1 VHDRVPQVAN
11 KRAKIDKLKAE
22 NESVERDVT
31 RFNERE
37 ALRATAA
44 EMKTKVPWLVFGQ
57 AKTRWADA
65 KTELAELKKNIIAE
79 EGKLKHLKTPM
90 VRAKDELDGAVA
102 KHKKCAA
109 ARKALVA
116 KQHVLIETMESEVI
130 EHEAIAERLTRARE
144 AAQNRERRIRE
155 REKKLRDAEAARA
168 RAPSVPEDRDDELK
182 ALRAKRVEMNS
193 ELRAVEEEHEEL
205 TRKMQ
210 QPQHTVEH
218 ASKRLAVLNSVRG
231 QRLAKARE
239 VSKRQRLGE
248 FDEYV
253 RENANYFVKPVLG
266 PILTLMECADQTH
279 RNMLSQSIA
288 NNVFGAYVTQTKA
301 DYDKVS
307 ATARAMRCDV
317 FLVEKSVWSEPDVSH
332 LRELGV
338 THRLDQTFDAPAV
351 IKTVLCNVSSLHK
364 AYALKSMPGAQVERI
379 VKTTE
384 VRRAFTPDTAY
395 ASSTSRYDASAVAI
409 TVRDLRVSN
418 TFQGGV
424 DERERGE
431 LEKRVEGARRE
442 VAALAKTKGVIQ
454 ERRKRLETEIERVAA
469 RQKNLAAVASSV
481 REEIRRLDGA
491 VASAR
496 GYLER
501 DSRATDV
508 DKIERETKRDAS
520 ASLKKRVKTA
530 LEAAAVTAEA
540 AEKTHELTTRALR
553 CKELHVQYE
562 YFKDEWNTASET
574 NNRLRDELRPSEE
587 RLRTLKQAARD
598 LRVPAMEATN
608 GRDPGK
614 DAALEAKF
622 AQWDND
628 LAILEESVRMIE
640 DEADAIMCPNEAVL
654 EDYKARQRQVETI
667 EAGLVDQERSLEGSA
682 AEIDALRAVWTP
694 KLRRLVETINE
705 NFKRNFAAIGCAGEV
720 RLREDPRGDRLD
732 LWKLE
737 IWVKF
742 RAATDMH
749 ILDAH
754 RQSGGERSVSTML
767 YLISLQELTRAP
779 FRVVDE
785 INQGMDPVNERKI
798 FKRMT
803 DAASKD
809 STPQTFLLTPK
820 LLNNLQY
827 TEDCTVLCIFNG
839 PWIAEVAKKWRALQE
854 ALQPVPPPDTP
865 P

>member
-1 VHDRVPQVAN
+1 MTN

-22 NESVERDVT
+22 NASVERDVT

-37 ALRATAA
+37 VLRATAA
-44 EMKTKVPWLVFGQ
+44 EMKRKVPWLVFGQ

-65 KTELAELKKNIIAE
+65 KTKLAALKKNIIAE
-79 EGKLKHLKTPM
+79 EAKLKHLKTPM
-90 VRAKDELDGAVA
+90 VKAKDELDLAVA

-109 ARKALVA
+109 ARKATTS
-116 KQHVLIETMESEVI
+116 KQRDLIETMETQGI
-130 EHEAIAERLTRARE
+130 EYLAILERLSTAKE
-144 AAQNRERRIRE
+144 ESQNRERRIRE
-155 REKKLRDAEAARA
+155 REKKLRDAESARA
-168 RAPSVPEDRDDELK
+168 RGPSVPESNDDEIK
-182 ALRAKRVEMNS
+182 ELRAKRVTMNS

-205 TRKMQ
+205 ARKMQ

-218 ASKRLAVLNSVRG
+218 ASRRLAVLNSVRG

-239 VSKRQRLGE
+239 VSKRQRLAE

-266 PILTLMECADQTH
+266 PILTLMECADSNH
-279 RNMLSQSIA
+279 RNMLSQSIS
-288 NNVFGAYVTQTKA
+288 NTVFGAYVTQTKA
-301 DYDKVS
+301 DYDKIH
-307 ATARAMRCDV
+307 ATARAMKCDV
-317 FLVEKSVWSEPDVSH
+317 FLVDKCTWSEPDVSH
-332 LRELGV
+332 LTHLGV

-351 IKTVLCNVSSLHK
+351 IKTALCNVSSLHK
-364 AYALKSMPGAQVERI
+364 AYALKPMPGAQVEKI
-379 VKTTE
+379 VQTTE

-395 ASSTSRYDASAVAI
+395 ASSTSRYDASARSI
-409 TVRDLRVSN
+409 TVRDLRASN

-424 DERERGE
+424 DERERAE
-431 LEKRVEGARRE
+431 LEKRAEGARKE
-442 VAALAKTKGVIQ
+442 VAALAKTKGVILD
-454 ERRKRLETEIERVAA
+454 RRKRLEADVERVAA
-469 RQKNLAAVASSV
+469 RQKNLTTIASQV

-508 DKIERETKRDAS
+508 KKIERETKRDAS
-520 ASLKKRVKTA
+520 SSLRSRVKTA
-530 LEAAAVTAEA
+530 TDVAAATADA
-540 AEKTHELTTRALR
+540 AGKTHELTERALR
-553 CKELHVQYE
+553 CKELHAQYE

-574 NNRLRDELRPSEE
+574 NNRLRDELRPAEE
-587 RLRTLKQAARD
+587 ELRKLKDKARE

-614 DAALEAKF
+614 DAELEARF

-628 LAILEESVRMIE
+628 LPILQESIRMIE

-654 EDYKARQRQVETI
+654 EDYRARQRQAEEI
-667 EAGLVDQERSLEGSA
+667 EAGLVGQERSLGTA
-682 AEIDALRAVWTP
+682 VAEIDALRAKWTP
-694 KLRRLVETINE
+694 KLRRLVDTINE

-720 RLREDPRGDRLD
+720 RLREDPIGDRVD

-820 LLNNLQY
+820 LLNNLKY

-839 PWIAEVAKKWRALQE
+839 PWIADVAKKWRALQQ
-854 ALQPVPPPDTP
+854 ALQSVPPPDTP

>member
-1 VHDRVPQVAN
+1 VTN

-22 NESVERDVT
+22 NASVERDVT

-37 ALRATAA
+37 VLRATAA
-44 EMKTKVPWLVFGQ
+44 EMKRKVPWLVFGQ

-65 KTELAELKKNIIAE
+65 KTKLAALKKNIIAE
-79 EGKLKHLKTPM
+79 EAKLKHLKTPM
-90 VRAKDELDGAVA
+90 VKAKDELDLAVA

-109 ARKALVA
+109 ARKATTS
-116 KQHVLIETMESEVI
+116 KQRDLIETMETQGI
-130 EHEAIAERLTRARE
+130 EYLAILERLSTAKE
-144 AAQNRERRIRE
+144 ESQNRERRIRE
-155 REKKLRDAEAARA
+155 REKKLRDAESARA
-168 RAPSVPEDRDDELK
+168 RGPSVPESNDDEIK
-182 ALRAKRVEMNS
+182 ELRAKRVTMNS

-205 TRKMQ
+205 ARKMQ

-218 ASKRLAVLNSVRG
+218 ASRRLAVLNSVRG

-239 VSKRQRLGE
+239 VSKRQRLAE

-266 PILTLMECADQTH
+266 PILTLMECADSNH
-279 RNMLSQSIA
+279 RNMLSQSIS
-288 NNVFGAYVTQTKA
+288 NTVFGAYVTQTKA
-301 DYDKVS
+301 DYDKIH
-307 ATARAMRCDV
+307 ATARAMKCDV
-317 FLVEKSVWSEPDVSH
+317 FLVDKCTWSEPDVSH
-332 LRELGV
+332 LTHLGV

-351 IKTVLCNVSSLHK
+351 IKTALCNVSSLHK
-364 AYALKSMPGAQVERI
+364 AYALKPMPGAQVEKI
-379 VKTTE
+379 VQTTE

-395 ASSTSRYDASAVAI
+395 ASSTSRYDASARSI
-409 TVRDLRVSN
+409 TVRDLRASN

-424 DERERGE
+424 DERERAE
-431 LEKRVEGARRE
+431 LEKRAEGARKE
-442 VAALAKTKGVIQ
+442 VAALAKTKGVILD
-454 ERRKRLETEIERVAA
+454 RRKRLEADVERVAA
-469 RQKNLAAVASSV
+469 RQKNLTTIASQV

-508 DKIERETKRDAS
+508 KKIERETKRDAS
-520 ASLKKRVKTA
+520 SSLRSRVKTA
-530 LEAAAVTAEA
+530 TDVAAATADA
-540 AEKTHELTTRALR
+540 AGKTHELTERALR
-553 CKELHVQYE
+553 CKELHAQYE

-574 NNRLRDELRPSEE
+574 NNRLRDELRPAEE
-587 RLRTLKQAARD
+587 ELRKLKDKARE

-614 DAALEAKF
+614 DAELEARF

-628 LAILEESVRMIE
+628 LPILQESIRMIE

-654 EDYKARQRQVETI
+654 EDYRARQRQAEEI
-667 EAGLVDQERSLEGSA
+667 EAGLVGQERSLGTA
-682 AEIDALRAVWTP
+682 VAEIDALRAKWTP
-694 KLRRLVETINE
+694 KLRRLVDTINE

-720 RLREDPRGDRLD
+720 RLREDPIGDRVD

-820 LLNNLQY
+820 LLNNLKY

-839 PWIAEVAKKWRALQE
+839 PWIADVAKKWRALQQ

>member
-1 VHDRVPQVAN
+1 MTN

-22 NESVERDVT
+22 NASVERDVT

-37 ALRATAA
+37 VLRATAA
-44 EMKTKVPWLVFGQ
+44 EMKRKVPWLVFGQ

-65 KTELAELKKNIIAE
+65 KTKLAALKKNIIAE
-79 EGKLKHLKTPM
+79 EAKLKHLKTPM
-90 VRAKDELDGAVA
+90 VKAKDELDLAVA

-109 ARKALVA
+109 ARKATTS
-116 KQHVLIETMESEVI
+116 KQRDLIETMETQGI
-130 EHEAIAERLTRARE
+130 EYLAILERLSTAKE
-144 AAQNRERRIRE
+144 ESQNRERRIRE
-155 REKKLRDAEAARA
+155 REKKLRDAESARA
-168 RAPSVPEDRDDELK
+168 RGPSVPESNDDEIK
-182 ALRAKRVEMNS
+182 ELRAKRVTMNS

-205 TRKMQ
+205 ARKMQ

-218 ASKRLAVLNSVRG
+218 ASRRLAVLNSVRG

-239 VSKRQRLGE
+239 VSKRQRLAE

-266 PILTLMECADQTH
+266 PILTLMECADSNH
-279 RNMLSQSIA
+279 RNMLSQSIS
-288 NNVFGAYVTQTKA
+288 NTVFGAYVTQTKA
-301 DYDKVS
+301 DYDKIH
-307 ATARAMRCDV
+307 ATARAMKCDV
-317 FLVEKSVWSEPDVSH
+317 FLVDKCTWSEPDVSH
-332 LRELGV
+332 LTHLGV

-351 IKTVLCNVSSLHK
+351 IKTALCNVSSLHK
-364 AYALKSMPGAQVERI
+364 AYALKPMPGAQVEKI
-379 VKTTE
+379 VQTTE

-395 ASSTSRYDASAVAI
+395 ASSTSRYDASARSI
-409 TVRDLRVSN
+409 TVRDLRASN

-424 DERERGE
+424 DERERAE
-431 LEKRVEGARRE
+431 LEKRAEGARKE
-442 VAALAKTKGVIQ
+442 VAALAKTKGVILD
-454 ERRKRLETEIERVAA
+454 RRKRLEADVERVAA
-469 RQKNLAAVASSV
+469 RQKNLTTIASQV

-508 DKIERETKRDAS
+508 KKIERETKRDAS
-520 ASLKKRVKTA
+520 SSLRSRVKTA
-530 LEAAAVTAEA
+530 TDVAAATADA
-540 AEKTHELTTRALR
+540 AGKTHELTERALR
-553 CKELHVQYE
+553 CKELHAQYE

-574 NNRLRDELRPSEE
+574 NNRLRDELRPAEE
-587 RLRTLKQAARD
+587 ELRKLKDKARE

-614 DAALEAKF
+614 DAELEARF

-628 LAILEESVRMIE
+628 LPILQESIRMIE

-654 EDYKARQRQVETI
+654 EDYRARQRQAEEI
-667 EAGLVDQERSLEGSA
+667 EAGLVGQERSLGTA
-682 AEIDALRAVWTP
+682 VAEIDALRAKWTP
-694 KLRRLVETINE
+694 KLRRLVDTINE

-720 RLREDPRGDRLD
+720 RLREDPIGDRVD

-820 LLNNLQY
+820 LLNNLKY

-839 PWIAEVAKKWRALQE
+839 PWIAEMAKRWKEMQRALQPGG
-854 ALQPVPPPDTP
+854 PVTP
-865 P
+865 

>member
-1 VHDRVPQVAN
+1 MTN

-22 NESVERDVT
+22 NASVERDVT

-37 ALRATAA
+37 VLRATAA
-44 EMKTKVPWLVFGQ
+44 EMKRKVPWLVFGQ

-65 KTELAELKKNIIAE
+65 KTKLAALKKNIIAE
-79 EGKLKHLKTPM
+79 EAKLKHLKTPM
-90 VRAKDELDGAVA
+90 VKAKDELDLAVA

-109 ARKALVA
+109 ARKATTS
-116 KQHVLIETMESEVI
+116 KQRDLIETMETQGI
-130 EHEAIAERLTRARE
+130 EYLAILERLSTAKE
-144 AAQNRERRIRE
+144 ESQNRERRIRE
-155 REKKLRDAEAARA
+155 REKKLRDAESARA
-168 RAPSVPEDRDDELK
+168 RGPSVPESNDDEIK
-182 ALRAKRVEMNS
+182 ELRAKRVTMNS

-205 TRKMQ
+205 ARKMQ

-218 ASKRLAVLNSVRG
+218 ASRRLAVLNSVRG

-239 VSKRQRLGE
+239 VSKRQRLAE

-266 PILTLMECADQTH
+266 PILTLMECADSNH
-279 RNMLSQSIA
+279 RNMLSQSIS
-288 NNVFGAYVTQTKA
+288 NTVFGAYVTQTKA
-301 DYDKVS
+301 DYDKIH
-307 ATARAMRCDV
+307 ATARAMKCDV
-317 FLVEKSVWSEPDVSH
+317 FLVDKCTWSEPDVSH
-332 LRELGV
+332 LTHLGV

-351 IKTVLCNVSSLHK
+351 IKTALCNVSSLHK
-364 AYALKSMPGAQVERI
+364 AYALKPMPGAQVEKI
-379 VKTTE
+379 VQTTE

-395 ASSTSRYDASAVAI
+395 ASSTSRYDASARSI
-409 TVRDLRVSN
+409 TVRDLRASN

-424 DERERGE
+424 DERERAE
-431 LEKRVEGARRE
+431 LEKRAEGARKE
-442 VAALAKTKGVIQ
+442 VAALAKTKGVILD
-454 ERRKRLETEIERVAA
+454 RRKRLEADVERVAA
-469 RQKNLAAVASSV
+469 RQKNLTTIASQV

-508 DKIERETKRDAS
+508 KKIERETKRDAS
-520 ASLKKRVKTA
+520 SSLRSRVKTA
-530 LEAAAVTAEA
+530 TDVAAATADA
-540 AEKTHELTTRALR
+540 AGKTHELTERALR
-553 CKELHVQYE
+553 CKELHAQYE

-574 NNRLRDELRPSEE
+574 NNRLRDELRPAEE
-587 RLRTLKQAARD
+587 RLRTLKQTARD

-614 DAALEAKF
+614 DAELEARF

-628 LAILEESVRMIE
+628 LPILQESIRMIE

-654 EDYKARQRQVETI
+654 EDYRARQRQAEEI
-667 EAGLVDQERSLEGSA
+667 EAGLVGQERSLGTA
-682 AEIDALRAVWTP
+682 VAEIDALRAKWTP
-694 KLRRLVETINE
+694 KLRRLVDTINE

-720 RLREDPRGDRLD
+720 RLREDPIGDRVD

-820 LLNNLQY
+820 LLNNLKY

-839 PWIAEVAKKWRALQE
+839 PWIADVAKKWRALQQ

>member
-1 VHDRVPQVAN
+1 MAN

-22 NESVERDVT
+22 NASVERDVT

-57 AKTRWADA
+57 AKTQWADA
-65 KTELAELKKNIIAE
+65 KTKLAALKRNIIAE
-79 EGKLKHLKTPM
+79 EDKLKHLKTPM
-90 VRAKDELDGAVA
+90 VKARDELDQAVV

-109 ARKALVA
+109 ARKSSVA
-116 KQHVLIETMESEVI
+116 KQRSLIDVMEKEAI
-130 EHEAIAERLTRARE
+130 DHEAIALRLQRAKEDSASRS
-144 AAQNRERRIRE
+144 RRIKE
-155 REKKLRDAEAARA
+155 REKKLRDAEAARE
-168 RAPSVPEDRDDELK
+168 RGPSLPESNDDELK
-182 ALRAKRVEMNS
+182 SLRARRVEMNA

-205 TRKMQ
+205 CRKIA

-218 ASKRLAVLNSVRG
+218 ASRRLAVLNSVRG
-231 QRLAKARE
+231 QRLVKARE
-239 VSKRQRLGE
+239 VSKRQRLAE

-266 PILTLMECADQTH
+266 PILTLMECADPTH
-279 RNMLSQSIA
+279 RNMLSQSI
-288 NNVFGAYVTQTKA
+288 NNTVFGAYVVQTKA
-301 DYDKVS
+301 DYDKVHG
-307 ATARAMRCDV
+307 TARAMKCDV
-317 FLVEKSVWSEPDVSH
+317 YLVDKVTWTEPDVSH
-332 LRELGV
+332 LASLGV

-351 IKTVLCNVSSLHK
+351 IKTVLCNVASLHK
-364 AYALKSMPGAQVERI
+364 AYALKPMPGAQVERI

-395 ASSTSRYDASAVAI
+395 AASSSRYDAQAQSI
-409 TVRDLRVSN
+409 TVRDLRNSN

-431 LEKRVEGARRE
+431 LEKKVEGAKKE
-442 VAALAKTKGVIQ
+442 VAALNKQKGVVQ
-454 ERRKRLETEIERVAA
+454 ERRKKLENEVERVAA
-469 RQKNLAAVASSV
+469 RQKNLTQMAHAV
-481 REEIRRLDGA
+481 REEIRRLEGA
-491 VASAR
+491 VVSAR

-520 ASLKKRVKTA
+520 LSLKKRVKTA
-530 LEAAAVTAEA
+530 LELAAVTAEA
-540 AEKTHELTTRALR
+540 AEKTHELTTRSLR

-574 NNRLRDELRPSEE
+574 NNRLRDELRPAEE
-587 RLRTLKQAARD
+587 QLRTLKETARD

-628 LAILEESVRMIE
+628 LAILEESIRMIE

-654 EDYKARQRQVETI
+654 EDYKARQRECESI
-667 EAGLVDQERSLEGSA
+667 EAGLVEQERSLGTAA
-682 AEIDALRAVWTP
+682 AEIDALRAEWTP

-720 RLREDPRGDRLD
+720 RLREDPAGDRLD

-820 LLNNLQY
+820 LLNNLKY

>member
-1 VHDRVPQVAN
+1 MTN

-22 NESVERDVT
+22 NASVERDVT

-65 KTELAELKKNIIAE
+65 KTKLAALKKNIIAE
-79 EGKLKHLKTPM
+79 EAKLKHLKTPM
-90 VRAKDELDGAVA
+90 VKAKDELDLAVA

-109 ARKALVA
+109 ARKATTS
-116 KQHVLIETMESEVI
+116 KQRDLIETMETQGI
-130 EHEAIAERLTRARE
+130 EYLAILERLSTAKE
-144 AAQNRERRIRE
+144 ESQNRERRIRE
-155 REKKLRDAEAARA
+155 REKKLRDAESARA
-168 RAPSVPEDRDDELK
+168 RGPSVPESNDDEIK
-182 ALRAKRVEMNS
+182 ELRAKRVTMNS

-205 TRKMQ
+205 ARKMQ

-218 ASKRLAVLNSVRG
+218 ASRRLAVLNSVRG

-239 VSKRQRLGE
+239 VSKRQRLAE

-266 PILTLMECADQTH
+266 PILTLMECADSNH
-279 RNMLSQSIA
+279 RNMLSQSIS
-288 NNVFGAYVTQTKA
+288 NTVFGAYVTQTKA
-301 DYDKVS
+301 DYDKIH
-307 ATARAMRCDV
+307 ATARAMKCDV
-317 FLVEKSVWSEPDVSH
+317 FLVDKCTWSEPDVSH
-332 LRELGV
+332 LTHLGV

-351 IKTVLCNVSSLHK
+351 IKTALCNVSSLHK
-364 AYALKSMPGAQVERI
+364 AYALKPMPGAQVEKI
-379 VKTTE
+379 VQTTE

-395 ASSTSRYDASAVAI
+395 ASSTSRYDASARSI
-409 TVRDLRVSN
+409 TVRDLRASN

-424 DERERGE
+424 DERERAE
-431 LEKRVEGARRE
+431 LEKRAEGARKE
-442 VAALAKTKGVIQ
+442 VAALAKTKGVILD
-454 ERRKRLETEIERVAA
+454 RRKRLEADVERVAA
-469 RQKNLAAVASSV
+469 RQKNLTTIASQV

-508 DKIERETKRDAS
+508 KKIERETKRDAS
-520 ASLKKRVKTA
+520 SSLRSRVKTA
-530 LEAAAVTAEA
+530 TDVAAATADA
-540 AEKTHELTTRALR
+540 AGKTHELTERALR
-553 CKELHVQYE
+553 CKELHAQYE

-574 NNRLRDELRPSEE
+574 NNRLRDELRPAEE
-587 RLRTLKQAARD
+587 RLRTLKQTARD

-628 LAILEESVRMIE
+628 LAILEESIRMIE

-654 EDYKARQRQVETI
+654 EDYRARQRQAEEI
-667 EAGLVDQERSLEGSA
+667 EAGLVGQERSLGTA
-682 AEIDALRAVWTP
+682 VAEIDALRAKWTP
-694 KLRRLVETINE
+694 KLRRLVDTINE

-720 RLREDPRGDRLD
+720 RLREDPIGDRVD

-820 LLNNLQY
+820 LLNNLKY

-839 PWIAEVAKKWRALQE
+839 PWIADVAKKWRALQQ

>member
-1 VHDRVPQVAN
+1 MTN

-22 NESVERDVT
+22 NASVERDVT

-37 ALRATAA
+37 VLRATAA
-44 EMKTKVPWLVFGQ
+44 EMKRKVPWLVFGQ

-65 KTELAELKKNIIAE
+65 KTKLAALKKNIIAE
-79 EGKLKHLKTPM
+79 EAKLKHLKTPM
-90 VRAKDELDGAVA
+90 VKAKDELDLAVA

-109 ARKALVA
+109 ARKATTS
-116 KQHVLIETMESEVI
+116 KQRDLIETMETQGI
-130 EHEAIAERLTRARE
+130 EYLAILERLSTAKE
-144 AAQNRERRIRE
+144 ESQNRERRIRE
-155 REKKLRDAEAARA
+155 REKKLRDAESARA
-168 RAPSVPEDRDDELK
+168 RGPSVPESNDDEIK
-182 ALRAKRVEMNS
+182 ELRAKRVTMNS

-239 VSKRQRLGE
+239 VSKRQRLAE

-266 PILTLMECADQTH
+266 PILTLMECADSNH
-279 RNMLSQSIA
+279 RNMLSQSIS
-288 NNVFGAYVTQTKA
+288 NTVFGAYVTQTKA
-301 DYDKVS
+301 DYDKIH
-307 ATARAMRCDV
+307 ATARAMKCDV
-317 FLVEKSVWSEPDVSH
+317 FLVDKCTWSEPDVSH
-332 LRELGV
+332 LTHLGV

-351 IKTVLCNVSSLHK
+351 IKTALCNVSSLHK
-364 AYALKSMPGAQVERI
+364 AYALKPMPGAQVEKI
-379 VKTTE
+379 VQTTE

-395 ASSTSRYDASAVAI
+395 ASSTSRYDASARSI
-409 TVRDLRVSN
+409 TVRDLRASN

-424 DERERGE
+424 DERERAE
-431 LEKRVEGARRE
+431 LEKRAEGARKE
-442 VAALAKTKGVIQ
+442 VAALAKTKGVILD
-454 ERRKRLETEIERVAA
+454 RRKRLEADVERVAA
-469 RQKNLAAVASSV
+469 RQKNLTTIASQV

-508 DKIERETKRDAS
+508 KKIERETKRDAS
-520 ASLKKRVKTA
+520 SSLRSRVKTA
-530 LEAAAVTAEA
+530 TDVVAATADA
-540 AEKTHELTTRALR
+540 AGKTHELTERALR
-553 CKELHVQYE
+553 CKELHAQYE

-574 NNRLRDELRPSEE
+574 NNRLRDELRPAEE
-587 RLRTLKQAARD
+587 ELRKLKDKARE

-614 DAALEAKF
+614 DAELEARF

-628 LAILEESVRMIE
+628 LPILQESIRMIE

-654 EDYKARQRQVETI
+654 EDYRARQRQAEEI
-667 EAGLVDQERSLEGSA
+667 EAGLVGQERSLGTA
-682 AEIDALRAVWTP
+682 VAEIDALRAKWTP
-694 KLRRLVETINE
+694 KLRRLVDTINE

-720 RLREDPRGDRLD
+720 RLREDPIGDRVD

-820 LLNNLQY
+820 LLNNLKY

-839 PWIAEVAKKWRALQE
+839 PWIADVAKKWRALQQ

>member
-1 VHDRVPQVAN
+1 MTN

-22 NESVERDVT
+22 NASVERDVT

-37 ALRATAA
+37 VLRATAA
-44 EMKTKVPWLVFGQ
+44 EMKRKVPWLVFGQ

-65 KTELAELKKNIIAE
+65 KTKLAALKKNIIAE
-79 EGKLKHLKTPM
+79 EAKLKHLKTPM
-90 VRAKDELDGAVA
+90 VKAKDELDLAVA

-109 ARKALVA
+109 ARKATTS
-116 KQHVLIETMESEVI
+116 KQRDLIETMETQGI
-130 EHEAIAERLTRARE
+130 EYLAILERLSTAKE
-144 AAQNRERRIRE
+144 ESQNRERRIRE
-155 REKKLRDAEAARA
+155 REKKLRDAESARA
-168 RAPSVPEDRDDELK
+168 RGPSVPESNDDEIK
-182 ALRAKRVEMNS
+182 ELRAKRVTMNS

-205 TRKMQ
+205 ARKMQ

-218 ASKRLAVLNSVRG
+218 ASRRLAVLNSVRG

-239 VSKRQRLGE
+239 VSKRQRLAE

-266 PILTLMECADQTH
+266 PILTLMECADSNH
-279 RNMLSQSIA
+279 RNMLSQSIS
-288 NNVFGAYVTQTKA
+288 NTVFGAYVTQTKA
-301 DYDKVS
+301 DYDKIH
-307 ATARAMRCDV
+307 ATARAMKCDV
-317 FLVEKSVWSEPDVSH
+317 FLVDKCTWSEPDVSH
-332 LRELGV
+332 LTHLGV

-351 IKTVLCNVSSLHK
+351 IKTALCNVSSLHK
-364 AYALKSMPGAQVERI
+364 AYALKPMPGAQVEKI
-379 VKTTE
+379 VQTTE

-395 ASSTSRYDASAVAI
+395 ASSTSRYDASARSI
-409 TVRDLRVSN
+409 TVRDLRASN

-424 DERERGE
+424 DERERAE
-431 LEKRVEGARRE
+431 LEKRAEGARKE
-442 VAALAKTKGVIQ
+442 VAALAKTKGVILD
-454 ERRKRLETEIERVAA
+454 RRKRLEADVERVAA
-469 RQKNLAAVASSV
+469 RQKNLTTIASQV

-508 DKIERETKRDAS
+508 KKIERETKRDAS
-520 ASLKKRVKTA
+520 LSLRSRVKTA
-530 LEAAAVTAEA
+530 TDVAAATADA
-540 AEKTHELTTRALR
+540 AGKTHELTERALR
-553 CKELHVQYE
+553 CKELHAQYE

-574 NNRLRDELRPSEE
+574 NNRLRDELRPAEE
-587 RLRTLKQAARD
+587 ELRKLKDKARE

-614 DAALEAKF
+614 DAELEARF

-628 LAILEESVRMIE
+628 LPILQESIRMIE

-654 EDYKARQRQVETI
+654 EDYRARQRQAEEI
-667 EAGLVDQERSLEGSA
+667 EAGLVGQERSLGTA
-682 AEIDALRAVWTP
+682 VAEIDALRAKWTP
-694 KLRRLVETINE
+694 KLRRLVDTINE

-720 RLREDPRGDRLD
+720 RLREDPIGDRVD

-820 LLNNLQY
+820 LLNNLKY

-839 PWIAEVAKKWRALQE
+839 PWIADVAKKWRALQQ

>member
-1 VHDRVPQVAN
+1 MTN

-22 NESVERDVT
+22 NASVERDVT

-65 KTELAELKKNIIAE
+65 KTKLAALKKNIIAE
-79 EGKLKHLKTPM
+79 EAKLKHLKTPM
-90 VRAKDELDGAVA
+90 VKAKDELDLAVA

-109 ARKALVA
+109 ARKATTS
-116 KQHVLIETMESEVI
+116 KQRDLIETMETQGI
-130 EHEAIAERLTRARE
+130 EYLAILERLSTAKE
-144 AAQNRERRIRE
+144 ESQNRERRIRE
-155 REKKLRDAEAARA
+155 REKKLRDAESARA
-168 RAPSVPEDRDDELK
+168 RGPSVPESNDDEIK
-182 ALRAKRVEMNS
+182 ELRAKRVTMNS

-205 TRKMQ
+205 ARKMQ

-218 ASKRLAVLNSVRG
+218 ASRRLAVLNSVRG

-239 VSKRQRLGE
+239 VSKRQRLAE

-266 PILTLMECADQTH
+266 PILTLMECADSNH
-279 RNMLSQSIA
+279 RNMLSQSIS
-288 NNVFGAYVTQTKA
+288 NTVFGAYVTQTKA
-301 DYDKVS
+301 DYDKIH
-307 ATARAMRCDV
+307 ATARAMKCDV
-317 FLVEKSVWSEPDVSH
+317 FLVDKCTWSEPDVSH
-332 LRELGV
+332 LTHLGV

-351 IKTVLCNVSSLHK
+351 IKTALCNVSSLHK
-364 AYALKSMPGAQVERI
+364 AYALKPMPGAQVEKI
-379 VKTTE
+379 VQTTE

-395 ASSTSRYDASAVAI
+395 ASSTSRYDASARSI
-409 TVRDLRVSN
+409 TVRDLRASN

-424 DERERGE
+424 DERERAE
-431 LEKRVEGARRE
+431 LEKRAEGARKE
-442 VAALAKTKGVIQ
+442 VAALAKTKGVILD
-454 ERRKRLETEIERVAA
+454 RRKRLEADVERVAA
-469 RQKNLAAVASSV
+469 RQKNLTTIASQV

-508 DKIERETKRDAS
+508 KKIERETKRDAS
-520 ASLKKRVKTA
+520 SSLRSRVKTA
-530 LEAAAVTAEA
+530 TDVAAATADA
-540 AEKTHELTTRALR
+540 AGKTHELTERALR
-553 CKELHVQYE
+553 CKELHAQYE

-574 NNRLRDELRPSEE
+574 NNRLRDELRPAEE
-587 RLRTLKQAARD
+587 RLRTLKQTARD

-654 EDYKARQRQVETI
+654 EDYRARQRQAEEI
-667 EAGLVDQERSLEGSA
+667 EAGLVGQERSLGTA
-682 AEIDALRAVWTP
+682 VAEIDALRAKWTP
-694 KLRRLVETINE
+694 KLRRLVDTINE

-720 RLREDPRGDRLD
+720 RLREDPIGDRVD

-820 LLNNLQY
+820 LLNNLKY

-839 PWIAEVAKKWRALQE
+839 PWIADVAKKWRALQQ

>member
-1 VHDRVPQVAN
+1 MAN

-65 KTELAELKKNIIAE
+65 KTELAALKRSIIAE
-79 EGKLKHLKTPM
+79 EAKLKHLRTPT
-90 VRAKDELDGAVA
+90 VKAKDELDSAVA

-109 ARKALVA
+109 ARKAAVS
-116 KQHVLIETMESEVI
+116 KQQDLAEALEQQGIDF
-130 EHEAIAERLTRARE
+130 EAITERLSRAKE
-144 AAQNRERRIRE
+144 ESHNRERRIRE

-168 RAPSVPEDRDDELK
+168 RGPSVPESHDDELK

-193 ELRAVEEEHEEL
+193 ELRAVEDEYEEL
-205 TRKMQ
+205 ARKMQ
-210 QPQHTVEH
+210 PPQHTVEH
-218 ASKRLAVLNSVRG
+218 ASRRLAVLNSVRG

-239 VSKRQRLGE
+239 VSKRQRLAE

-266 PILTLMECADQTH
+266 PILTLMECADPTH

-288 NNVFGAYVTQTKA
+288 NTVFGAYVTQTKA
-301 DYDKVS
+301 DYDKIH
-307 ATARAMRCDV
+307 ATAREMKCDV
-317 FLVEKSVWSEPDVSH
+317 FLVETCTWSEPDISH
-332 LRELGV
+332 LKSLGV
-338 THRLDQTFDAPAV
+338 THRLDQTFDSPAV
-351 IKTVLCNVSSLHK
+351 IKTALCHVSSLHK
-364 AYALKSMPGAQVERI
+364 AYALRAMPGAQVEKI
-379 VKTTE
+379 VQTTE

-395 ASSTSRYDASAVAI
+395 AASTSRYDASARSI
-409 TVRDLRVSN
+409 TVRDLRASN

-424 DERERGE
+424 DERERAE
-431 LEKRVEGARRE
+431 LEKRAESARRE
-442 VAALAKTKGVIQ
+442 VAALAKEKGVILS
-454 ERRKRLETEIERVAA
+454 RRKRLEADVERVAA
-469 RQKNLAAVASSV
+469 RQKNLTTIASQV
-481 REEIRRLDGA
+481 REEIRRLDSA

-496 GYLER
+496 GHLER

-508 DKIERETKRDAS
+508 QKIERETKRDAS
-520 ASLKKRVKTA
+520 SSLRKRVKTA
-530 LEAAAVTAEA
+530 TDLAAVTADA

-553 CKELHVQYE
+553 CKELHAQYE
-562 YFKDEWNTASET
+562 YFKDEWNAASET
-574 NNRLRDELRPSEE
+574 SNRLRDELRPAEE
-587 RLRTLKQAARD
+587 RLKALKETARE

-614 DAALEAKF
+614 DAELEARF

-628 LAILEESVRMIE
+628 LAILEESIRMIE

-654 EDYKARQRQVETI
+654 EDYRARQRRAESI
-667 EAGLVDQERSLEGSA
+667 EAGLADQERELSESVA
-682 AEIDALRAVWTP
+682 KIDALRARWAP
-694 KLRRLVETINE
+694 KLRRLVDTINE
-705 NFKRNFAAIGCAGEV
+705 NFKRNFALIGCAGEV
-720 RLREDPRGDRLD
+720 RLCEDPAGDRVD

-820 LLNNLQY
+820 LLNNLKY

>member
-1 VHDRVPQVAN
+1 MTN

-22 NESVERDVT
+22 NASVERDVT

-37 ALRATAA
+37 VLRATAA
-44 EMKTKVPWLVFGQ
+44 EMKRKVPWLVFGQ

-65 KTELAELKKNIIAE
+65 KTKLAALKKNIIAE
-79 EGKLKHLKTPM
+79 EAKLKHLKTPM
-90 VRAKDELDGAVA
+90 VKAKDELDLAVA

-109 ARKALVA
+109 ARKATTS
-116 KQHVLIETMESEVI
+116 KQRDLIETMETQGI
-130 EHEAIAERLTRARE
+130 EYLAILERLSTAKE
-144 AAQNRERRIRE
+144 ESQNRERRIRE
-155 REKKLRDAEAARA
+155 REKKLRDAESARA
-168 RAPSVPEDRDDELK
+168 RGPSVPESNDDEIK
-182 ALRAKRVEMNS
+182 ELRAKRVTMNS

-205 TRKMQ
+205 ARKMQ

-239 VSKRQRLGE
+239 VSKRQRLAE

-266 PILTLMECADQTH
+266 PILTLMECADSNH
-279 RNMLSQSIA
+279 RNMLSQSIS
-288 NNVFGAYVTQTKA
+288 NTVFGAYVTQTKA
-301 DYDKVS
+301 DYDKIH
-307 ATARAMRCDV
+307 ATARAMKCDV
-317 FLVEKSVWSEPDVSH
+317 FLVDKCTWSEPDVSH
-332 LRELGV
+332 LTHLGV

-351 IKTVLCNVSSLHK
+351 IKTALCNVSSLHK
-364 AYALKSMPGAQVERI
+364 AYALKPMPGAQVEKI
-379 VKTTE
+379 VQTTE

-395 ASSTSRYDASAVAI
+395 ASSTSRYDASARSI
-409 TVRDLRVSN
+409 TVRDLRASN

-424 DERERGE
+424 DERERAE
-431 LEKRVEGARRE
+431 LEKRAEGARKE
-442 VAALAKTKGVIQ
+442 VAALAKTKGVILD
-454 ERRKRLETEIERVAA
+454 RRKRLEADVERVAA
-469 RQKNLAAVASSV
+469 RQKNLTTIASQV

-508 DKIERETKRDAS
+508 KKIERETKRDAS
-520 ASLKKRVKTA
+520 SSLRSRVKTA
-530 LEAAAVTAEA
+530 TDVVAATADA
-540 AEKTHELTTRALR
+540 AGKTHELTERALR
-553 CKELHVQYE
+553 CKELHAQYE

-574 NNRLRDELRPSEE
+574 NNRLRDELRPAEE
-587 RLRTLKQAARD
+587 ELRKLKDKARE

-614 DAALEAKF
+614 DAELEARF

-628 LAILEESVRMIE
+628 LPILQESIRMIE

-654 EDYKARQRQVETI
+654 EDYRARQRQAEEI
-667 EAGLVDQERSLEGSA
+667 EAGLVGQERSLGTA
-682 AEIDALRAVWTP
+682 VAEIDALRAKWTP
-694 KLRRLVETINE
+694 KLRRLVDTINE

-720 RLREDPRGDRLD
+720 RLREDPIGDRVD

-820 LLNNLQY
+820 LLNNLKY

-839 PWIAEVAKKWRALQE
+839 PWIADVAKKWRALQQ

>member
-1 VHDRVPQVAN
+1 MTN

-22 NESVERDVT
+22 NASVERDVT

-37 ALRATAA
+37 VLRATAA
-44 EMKTKVPWLVFGQ
+44 EMKRKVPWLVFGQ

-65 KTELAELKKNIIAE
+65 KTKLAALKKNIIAE
-79 EGKLKHLKTPM
+79 EAKLKHLKTPM
-90 VRAKDELDGAVA
+90 VKAKDELDLAVA

-109 ARKALVA
+109 ARKATTS
-116 KQHVLIETMESEVI
+116 KQRDLIETMETQGI
-130 EHEAIAERLTRARE
+130 EYLAILERLSTAKE
-144 AAQNRERRIRE
+144 ESQNRERRIRE
-155 REKKLRDAEAARA
+155 REKKLRDAESARA
-168 RAPSVPEDRDDELK
+168 RGPSVPESNDDEIK
-182 ALRAKRVEMNS
+182 ELRAKRVTMNS

-205 TRKMQ
+205 ARKMQ

-218 ASKRLAVLNSVRG
+218 ASRRLAVLNSVRG

-239 VSKRQRLGE
+239 VSKRQRLAE

-266 PILTLMECADQTH
+266 PILTLMECADSNH
-279 RNMLSQSIA
+279 RNMLSQSIS
-288 NNVFGAYVTQTKA
+288 NTVFGAYVTQTKA
-301 DYDKVS
+301 DYDKIH
-307 ATARAMRCDV
+307 ATARAMKCDV
-317 FLVEKSVWSEPDVSH
+317 FLVDKCTWSEPDVSH
-332 LRELGV
+332 LTHLGV

-351 IKTVLCNVSSLHK
+351 IKTALCNVSSLHK
-364 AYALKSMPGAQVERI
+364 AYALKPMPGAQVEKI
-379 VKTTE
+379 VQTTE

-395 ASSTSRYDASAVAI
+395 ASSTSRYDASARSI
-409 TVRDLRVSN
+409 TVRDLRASN

-424 DERERGE
+424 DERERAE
-431 LEKRVEGARRE
+431 LEKRAEGARKE
-442 VAALAKTKGVIQ
+442 VAALAKTKGVILD
-454 ERRKRLETEIERVAA
+454 RRKRLEADVERVAA
-469 RQKNLAAVASSV
+469 RQKNLTTIASQV

-508 DKIERETKRDAS
+508 KKIERETKRDAS
-520 ASLKKRVKTA
+520 SSLRSRVKTA
-530 LEAAAVTAEA
+530 TDVAAATADA
-540 AEKTHELTTRALR
+540 AGKTHELTERALR
-553 CKELHVQYE
+553 CKELHAQYE

-574 NNRLRDELRPSEE
+574 NNRLRDELRPAEE
-587 RLRTLKQAARD
+587 ELRKLKDKARE

-614 DAALEAKF
+614 DAELEARF

-628 LAILEESVRMIE
+628 LPILQESIRMIE

-654 EDYKARQRQVETI
+654 EDYRARQRQAEEI
-667 EAGLVDQERSLEGSA
+667 EAGLVGQERSLGTA
-682 AEIDALRAVWTP
+682 VAEIDALRAKWTP
-694 KLRRLVETINE
+694 KLRRLVDTINE

-720 RLREDPRGDRLD
+720 RLREDPIGDRVD

-820 LLNNLQY
+820 LLNNLKY

-839 PWIAEVAKKWRALQE
+839 PWIADVAKKWRALQQ

>member
-1 VHDRVPQVAN
+1 MTN

-22 NESVERDVT
+22 NASVERDVT

-37 ALRATAA
+37 VLRATAA
-44 EMKTKVPWLVFGQ
+44 EMKRKVPWLVFGQ

-65 KTELAELKKNIIAE
+65 KTKLAALKKNIIAE
-79 EGKLKHLKTPM
+79 EAKLKHLKTPM
-90 VRAKDELDGAVA
+90 VKAKDELDLAVA

-109 ARKALVA
+109 ARKATTS
-116 KQHVLIETMESEVI
+116 KQRDLIETMETQGI
-130 EHEAIAERLTRARE
+130 EYLAILERLSTAKE
-144 AAQNRERRIRE
+144 ESQNRERRIRE
-155 REKKLRDAEAARA
+155 REKKLRDAESARA
-168 RAPSVPEDRDDELK
+168 RGPSVPESNDDEIK
-182 ALRAKRVEMNS
+182 ELRAKRVTMNS

-218 ASKRLAVLNSVRG
+218 ASRRLAVLNSVRG

-239 VSKRQRLGE
+239 VSKRQRLAE

-266 PILTLMECADQTH
+266 PILTLMECADSNH
-279 RNMLSQSIA
+279 RNMLSQSIS
-288 NNVFGAYVTQTKA
+288 NTVFGAYVTQTKA
-301 DYDKVS
+301 DYDKIH
-307 ATARAMRCDV
+307 ATARAMKCDV
-317 FLVEKSVWSEPDVSH
+317 FLVDKCTWSEPDVSH
-332 LRELGV
+332 LTHLGV

-351 IKTVLCNVSSLHK
+351 IKTALCNVSSLHK
-364 AYALKSMPGAQVERI
+364 AYALKPMPGAQVEKI
-379 VKTTE
+379 VQTTE

-395 ASSTSRYDASAVAI
+395 ASSTSRYDASARSI
-409 TVRDLRVSN
+409 TVRDLRASN

-424 DERERGE
+424 DERERAE
-431 LEKRVEGARRE
+431 LEKRAEGARKE
-442 VAALAKTKGVIQ
+442 VAALAKTKGVILD
-454 ERRKRLETEIERVAA
+454 RRKRLEADVERVAA
-469 RQKNLAAVASSV
+469 RQKNLTTIASQV

-508 DKIERETKRDAS
+508 KKIERETKRDAS
-520 ASLKKRVKTA
+520 SSLRSRVKTA
-530 LEAAAVTAEA
+530 TDVAAATADA
-540 AEKTHELTTRALR
+540 AGKTHELTERALR
-553 CKELHVQYE
+553 CKELHAQYE

-574 NNRLRDELRPSEE
+574 NNRLRDELRPAEE
-587 RLRTLKQAARD
+587 ELRKLKDKARE

-614 DAALEAKF
+614 DAELEARF

-628 LAILEESVRMIE
+628 LPILQESIRMIE

-654 EDYKARQRQVETI
+654 EDYRARQRQAEEI
-667 EAGLVDQERSLEGSA
+667 EAGLVGQERSLGTA
-682 AEIDALRAVWTP
+682 VAEIDALRAKWTP
-694 KLRRLVETINE
+694 KLRRLVDTINE

-720 RLREDPRGDRLD
+720 RLREDPIGDRVD

-820 LLNNLQY
+820 LLNNLKY